1 MDDSWSTIALEASC
15 LSISRRNARRR
26 RAAHTPIRMSM
37 SQPKKRGL
45 GEKRDLREL
54 EHAQVELIS
63 KAHRSKTWMATD
75 DIDSII
81 GKFRVARENQGPLKE
96 AGMFTT
102 KSGQVEG
109 HEVCIHSHRAS
120 HSVCFRLFW
129 HGVLHGG
136 F

>member
-1 MDDSWSTIALEASC
+1 MDDSWSTIALETSC
-15 LSISRRNARRR
+15 LSIVDAARVVDTLI
-26 RAAHTPIRMSM
+26 TPIRMST
-37 SQPKKRGL
+37 SQPKKKGL

-63 KAHRSKTWMATD
+63 KAYRTATD

-102 KSGQVEG
+102 RAGQEAAFLCGLPHMVERNARCT
-109 HEVCIHSHRAS
+109 VQ
-120 HSVCFRLFW
+120 
-129 HGVLHGG
+129 
-136 F
+136 